1 MEQAALRLLAS
12 REHFRAELRRKLAG
26 RVQDPEMI
34 EPVLDSLEEGNA
46 LSDRRFVESYI
57 EFRVGRGFGPLRI
70 RAELLEKGLDGD
82 LVSRCLDAQDFHWEQ
97 LLRQTAARKFGP
109 DPATGRREQAV
120 RARFL
125 EYRGYF
131 PAHIRRYIWPND

>member
-1 MEQAALRLLAS
+1 LRLLAC
-12 REHFRAELRRKLAG
+12 REHFRAELRRKLA
-26 RVQDPEMI
+26 RETRNPELI
-34 EPVLDSLEEGNA
+34 EPVLDSLEARNA

-57 EFRVGRGFGPLRI
+57 AFRVGRGFGPLRI
-70 RAELLEKGLDGD
+70 RAELLKKGLDSD
-82 LVSRCLDAQDFHWEQ
+82 LVSRCLDAQDFHWAA

-109 DPATGRREQAV
+109 SPAAGQREQAA

-131 PAHIRRYIWPND
+131 LAHIRRFIWPNE